1 MPDELALLDA
11 TAQAALVASG
21 RISPAELVDAAISR
35 IERANPELNAVLHA
49 TFDKAR
55 AVAAAGPPD
64 GPFRGVPILI
74 KDLGP
79 LTEGDPM
86 WAGMGLLKQ
95 RGFIAPFDSFITRRL
110 RRAGFVLCGK
120 TNAPELGILPT
131 TEPVAF
137 GPTRNPY
144 DRTRSSG
151 GSSGGSAA
159 AVASGMVPVAHAND
173 GGGSIRI
180 PASCCGLV
188 GLKPT
193 RGRVSHGPVRGEIN
207 GGLTI
212 DHVVARSVRDSA
224 ALLDVLAGPMPG
236 DPNPL
241 PLPPRPFADE
251 VGADPGVLRV
261 GFTSQ
266 FMTAQGVVA
275 SAHPDCV
282 AAVERAA
289 ALLTELGHR
298 VEEVRMEPLLV
309 PEYVPRFISI
319 WAAGVAAELDA
330 WSELLGTPVTAG
342 DVEPLTWALHQMGS
356 AVSSSTYLRAWTWM
370 QLNARQVA
378 GFWKQ
383 HDLLLTPTV
392 AEPPPPLGT
401 FDSTGPADGL
411 APLLRAA
418 AFAPFTPPFNV
429 TGQPGISLPL
439 HRNAAGLPI
448 GVQLVGAHARE
459 DRLLQVAS
467 QLERASP
474 FVHAATM

>member
-1 MPDELALLDA
+1 MPDELAHLDA
-11 TAQAALVASG
+11 TAQAALVANGSV
-21 RISPAELVDAAISR
+21 SPAELVDAAIDR
-35 IERANPELNAVLHA
+35 IERANPELNAVIHP

-55 AVAAAGPPD
+55 EAAAGELPD
-64 GPFRGVPILI
+64 GPFRGVPFLL

-79 LTEGDPM
+79 FSQGDPM
-86 WAGMGLLKQ
+86 CAGTGFLKR
-95 RGFIAPFDSFITRRL
+95 RGFIAPFDSFITRKL
-110 RRAGFVLCGK
+110 RRAGFVLVGK

-144 DRTRSSG
+144 DRSRSTG

-159 AVASGMVPVAHAND
+159 AVARGMVPVAHAND

-193 RGRVSHGPVRGEIN
+193 RGRVSQGPAVGDIN

-224 ALLDVLAGPMPG
+224 ALLDVLAGAMPG
-236 DPNPL
+236 DPYAA
-241 PLPPRPFADE
+241 PPPARPFAAE

-266 FMTAQGVVA
+266 YLSIHGSVTTAHA
-275 SAHPDCV
+275 DCV
-282 AAVERAA
+282 AAVERTAG
-289 ALLTELGHR
+289 LLASLGHQVHEAR
-298 VEEVRMEPLLV
+298 IDPLLQ
-309 PEYVPRFISI
+309 PEYVPRFMSI
-319 WAAGVAAELDA
+319 WAAGVGAILDTWSAA
-330 WSELLGTPVTAG
+330 LGAPITPD
-342 DVEPLTWALHQMGS
+342 DVEPLTWALGQMGRG
-356 AVSSSTYLRAWTWM
+356 VSSATYLVAWGWL

-378 GFWKQ
+378 RFWKD

-401 FDSTGPADGL
+401 FDGKASDAM
-411 APLLRAA
+411 APLFRAA
-418 AFAPFTPPFNV
+418 GFAPFTPPFNV

-439 HRNAAGLPI
+439 HRNGDGLPI
-448 GVQLVGAHARE
+448 GVQLVGAYARE
-459 DRLLQVAS
+459 DLLLRVAA
-467 QLERASP
+467 QLEAASP

>member
-1 MPDELALLDA
+1 MSDELAELDA
-11 TAQAALVASG
+11 TAQAALVAS
-21 RISPAELVDAAISR
+21 RTITPAELVDAAIAR
-35 IERANPELNAVLHA
+35 IEQANPDLNAVIHPL
-49 TFDKAR
+49 FEKAR
-55 AVAAAGPPD
+55 SAAAGKLPD

-86 WAGMGLLKQ
+86 YAGMGLLKR
-95 RGFIAPFDSFITRRL
+95 RGFRAPFDSFITRKL
-110 RRAGFVLCGK
+110 RAAGFVLCGK
-120 TNAPELGILPT
+120 TNTPELGILPT

-144 DRTRSSG
+144 DRTRTTG

-159 AVASGMVPVAHAND
+159 AVARGMVPVAHAND

-188 GLKPT
+188 GLKPS
-193 RGRVSHGPVRGEIN
+193 RGRVSQGPHLGDVN

-236 DPNPL
+236 DPYSA
-241 PLPPRPFADE
+241 PPPVRPFAAE
-251 VGADPGVLRV
+251 VGADAGSLKI
-261 GFTSQ
+261 GFT
-266 FMTAQGVVA
+266 TEYLTVEGKIAT
-275 SAHPDCV
+275 AHPDCV

-289 ALLTELGHR
+289 ALLSQLGHQVGEAR
-298 VEEVRMEPLLV
+298 IDALLH
-309 PEYVPRFISI
+309 PDYVPRFMSI
-319 WAAGVAAELDA
+319 WSAGVASGVDG
-330 WSELLGTPVTAG
+330 WTDLLGAPITAD
-342 DVEPLTWALHQMGS
+342 DVEPLTWALHQMGQ
-356 AVSSSTYLRAWTWM
+356 AISSSTYLRAWGWL

-378 GFWKQ
+378 RFWKD
-383 HDLLLTPTV
+383 HDLLLTPTL

-401 FDSTGPADGL
+401 FDPVDGNGM
-411 APLLRAA
+411 APLFRAA

-439 HRNAAGLPI
+439 HRNEGGLPI
-448 GVQLVGAHARE
+448 GVQLVAAYARE
-459 DRLLQVAS
+459 DVLLRVAS
-467 QLERASP
+467 QVERASP
-474 FVHAATM
+474 FAHAATM